1 MLCVLVKNK
10 ESLIYGISVFS
21 KDFKEQKIVLTDLPR
36 DSEYFF
42 SQNILTKILINDDKI
57 GRIKDN
63 QIQILYL

>member
-42 SQNILTKILINDDKI
+42 SQNILTKILTNDDKI